1 MRAYWPVIATLVGML
16 SVGASSAVAADSI
29 VLLREGASAQHEANR
44 AGGRV
49 TQAYAHVGAFMAD
62 LSSRQHSDLK
72 SDPDVLSITV
82 DRGLSAQPDPVLRRQ
97 KIPVEPF
104 GTAQVIPTGVR
115 RIGGLASPSADIDG
129 IDERV
134 GVDVAIFEE
143 TLDPSHPDL
152 NVAGNVN
159 CAPGAAVPDWHAMHA
174 AGVVGALDNGRGVV
188 GVAPGARIWG
198 VDMFYGSGRTR
209 LSWILCGLDWL
220 IANGDMLEVVNWSVG
235 FTGFDDPNC
244 GVDPPDPV
252 HAAICRSV
260 EKGTTWVVSAGNDS
274 VDAVDVVPA
283 AFDEVIAVSAL
294 ADYDGRPGGL
304 GQQSCLQGFLDLGGD
319 DTFAVYSNFGA
330 DIDLMAPGNCILST
344 AAENAIKAADA
355 VTNVYRDGSD
365 LYAVTNGTSFSSP
378 HVAGAAA
385 LYAAGHPQ
393 ASPSQVLAALRANRE
408 PGHVLGDPDG
418 IDEGIV
424 NVAGL

>member
-1 MRAYWPVIATLVGML
+1 MRPFWRVIAAFVGML
-16 SVGASSAVAADSI
+16 SLGASSASAADSI
-29 VLLREGASAQHEANR
+29 VLLREGVSPQQKADR
-44 AGGRV
+44 AGVSV
-49 TQAYAHVGAFMAD
+49 TQMYAHLGAFAAE
-62 LSSRQHSDLK
+62 LSPRQRSALK
-72 SDPDVLSITV
+72 SDRDVLSITI

-104 GTAQVIPTGVR
+104 GTTQVIPTGVR
-115 RIGGLASPSADIDG
+115 RIDGLASPSADIDG

-134 GVDVAIFEE
+134 DVDVAIFED
-143 TLDPSHPDL
+143 TLDPSHPDV
-152 NVAGNVN
+152 NVAGNVD
-159 CAPGAAVPDWHAMHA
+159 CAPGAAVPDWHAMHS

-198 VDMFYGSGRTR
+198 VDMFYGPGSTR

-220 IANGDMLEVVNWSVG
+220 IANADMLEVVNWSVG

-252 HAAICRSV
+252 HAGICRSV
-260 EKGTTWVVSAGNDS
+260 EKGTTWVVSAGNES

-283 AFDEVIAVSAL
+283 AYDEVIAVSAL

-304 GQQSCLQGFLDLGGD
+304 GQQTCLQGVFDLGAD
-319 DTFAVYSNFGA
+319 DTFAAYSNFGA
-330 DIDLMAPGNCILST
+330 DVDLMAPGNCILST
-344 AAENAIKAADA
+344 SAANAIKAADA

-365 LYAVTNGTSFSSP
+365 LYAVSNGTSFSSP

-385 LYAAGHPQ
+385 LYAAQHPQ

-408 PGHVLGDPDG
+408 TGHVPGDPDG

-424 NVAGL
+424 NVAGF

>member
-1 MRAYWPVIATLVGML
+1 MAARWPIIAALLGTL
-16 SVGASSAVAADSI
+16 SVGASSASAADSI
-29 VLLREGASAQHEANR
+29 VLMRKGVSPQQAAER
-44 AGGRV
+44 ARVNV
-49 TQAYAHVGAFMAD
+49 TQMYSHVGAFVAE
-62 LSSRQHSDLK
+62 LSPRQRSALK
-72 SDPDVLSITV
+72 SDPDVLSITL
-82 DRGLSAQPDPVLRRQ
+82 DRGLSAQPDPVFRRQ

-104 GTAQVIPTGVR
+104 GTAQVTPSGVQ
-115 RIGGLASPSADIDG
+115 RIDGLASPSADIDG
-129 IDERV
+129 VDERV
-134 GVDVAIFEE
+134 DVDVAIFEE
-143 TLDPSHPDL
+143 TLDPSHSDL

-159 CAPGAAVPDWHAMHA
+159 CAPGAAIPGWHGMHS

-188 GVAPGARIWG
+188 GVAPGARMWG
-198 VDMFYGSGRTR
+198 VDMFYGQGSTR

-220 IANGDMLEVVNWSVG
+220 IANADTLEVVNWSVG

-252 HAAICRSV
+252 HAGICRSV
-260 EKGTTWVVSAGNDS
+260 DKGTTWVVSAGNDS
-274 VDAVDVVPA
+274 VDAVDQVPA
-283 AFDEVIAVSAL
+283 AFDEVITVSAL

-304 GQQSCLQGFLDLGGD
+304 GQQTCLAGVFDLGAD

-330 DIDLMAPGNCILST
+330 DVDLMAPGNCILST
-344 AAENAIKAADA
+344 SAEDAIKAADS
-355 VTNVYRDGSD
+355 VTNVYRDGFD
-365 LYAVTNGTSFSSP
+365 LYAVSNGTSFSSP

-408 PGHVLGDPDG
+408 PGHVPGDPDG

-424 NVAGL
+424 NVAGF